1 MRRVALAIRLAADL
15 RNLIGAKV
23 AAASEYITVPEV
35 TLPSGIVV
43 PSFRVA
49 KYAMSRGIGGIAV
62 SVAD

>member
-35 TLPSGIVV
+35 HSASGIVA
-43 PSFRVA
+43 PSAISF
-49 KYAMSRGIGGIAV
+49 IN
-62 SVAD
+62 